1 MARTFT
7 VSRSI
12 LVQASPSEVYAQV
25 SRPTQMGRW
34 SPENLGATV
43 PGPDEPAEKGL
54 VFLGHNK
61 RGAFR
66 WTTRCTVTAADPGS
80 RFAFRVHAIG
90 LKRPRLSAPIATWEY
105 RFEEVE
111 VAAEAGGEGTVT
123 RVTETWTDDR
133 RSWPDF
139 VANAFDRIATRGQTF
154 AAFQVGN
161 IDRTLRNLKKEVGGG
176 RRSPPGPQPSR
187 GDGPPR

>member
-25 SRPTQMGRW
+25 SRPAQMGRW

-43 PGPDEPAEKGL
+43 PEPDEPASVGL
-54 VFLGHNK
+54 VFDGHNK

-105 RFEEVE
+105 RFEE
-111 VAAEAGGEGTVT
+111 EAGGAGVVT

-139 VANAFDRIATRGQTF
+139 VAGVFDRIATRGKTF
-154 AAFQVGN
+154 AVFQVGN
-161 IDRTLRNLKKEVGGG
+161 IDRTLRNLKRELEGEGA
-176 RRSPPGPQPSR
+176 RNR
-187 GDGPPR
+187 